1 MDCIKTQQLLTS
13 MHGDN
18 LVGSGG
24 AMKYQPTLVLLIFS
38 GLSLT
43 PLPGQETK
51 LTGCAAKRQ
60 DLGHQ
65 IQQARAS
72 GDKKQQ
78 AGLEKALRKNEEVTR
93 READLKKAEA
103 KGDVEK
109 INKRKTKLADSQ
121 KELQD
126 AQAELSQ

>member
-1 MDCIKTQQLLTS
+1 
-13 MHGDN
+13 
-18 LVGSGG
+18 
-24 AMKYQPTLVLLIFS
+24 MKYQPALIFLIFS

-72 GDKKQQ
+72 GDNKQQ
-78 AGLEKALRKNEEVTR
+78 AGLEKALRKNEAHCTDADLLKQRQAKVDQAQHEVTR